1 MKALLSLLRAV
12 KSKGQTT
19 VEFALV
25 AILFFGLLFVIIDVA
40 MLFFVNLTM
49 QHAVRE
55 GTRYAV
61 TGQNSADWRTAITA
75 EIRKQSMGYYDKNL
89 NVPKEPQIKF
99 IDPANVTFS
108 NYTGGTTYTGNT
120 GVPKKYIVVSLTYKW
135 RVLTPFLRPVFPGGI
150 YTFIVK
156 STMLTEQFPVP

>member
-1 MKALLSLLRAV
+1 MLSLISKKRK
-12 KSKGQTT
+12 KSELGQTT

-25 AILFFGLLFVIIDVA
+25 AILFLGLLFVILDIA
-40 MLFFVNLTM
+40 MLFFVNLSM

-61 TGQNSADWRTAITA
+61 TGQSSADWRTAITA
-75 EIRKQSMGYYDKNL
+75 KIRAQSMGLYDRNL
-89 NVPKEPQIKF
+89 NIPKEPQIKF

-120 GVPKKYIVVSLTYKW
+120 GVPKQYAVVSLTYKW

-150 YTFIVK
+150 YTFTVK
-156 STMLTEQFPVP
+156 STMKTEPFPTP